1 MTMPVVPIAKNGSCP
16 PGWRSAG
23 NYCIANSSNPKTVIP
38 KSGSCPPGYRSAG
51 NYCIE
56 N

>member
-1 MTMPVVPIAKNGSCP
+1 MSMPVVPIEKNGSCP
-16 PGWRSAG
+16 PGYRPSG
-23 NYCIANSSNPKTVIP
+23 NMCVLNSNAKPVIV
-38 KSGSCPPGYRSAG
+38 KNGSCPSGYRPSG